1 MDLIANGWIVPDWP
15 APVSAAV
22 STRVVAGASQSPFDA
37 FNLGTRCGDEPQHVA
52 ANRLALIDALGL
64 PQSPRWLR
72 QVHGT
77 NVVRLSASPEPV
89 EPEADAAVTSE
100 PGVVLAILTADC
112 LPVLFASRDGIHIGA
127 AHAGWRGLAAG
138 VLEATV
144 TAMGVPTSEIIAWL
158 GPAIAAESYEVGEEV
173 RDTFVNHDSAAASA
187 FQPTRPGHWFC
198 DLSALASQRLRAC
211 GIEHI
216 HGGGFNTFT
225 DERFYSYR
233 RDSKT
238 GRFASLIWIS
248 R

>member
-1 MDLIANGWIVPDWP
+1 MANGWIVPDWP

-22 STRVVAGASQSPFDA
+22 STRLVDGASQPPFDS
-37 FNLGTRCGDEPQHVA
+37 FNLGTRCGDDPDHVA

-64 PQSPRWLR
+64 QQSPCWLR

-77 NVVRLSASPEPV
+77 TVVRLSSSPEPV
-89 EPEADAAVTSE
+89 EHEADAAVASE

-144 TAMGVPTSEIIAWL
+144 TAMDVPPSEIIAWL
-158 GPAIAAESYEVGEEV
+158 GPAIAADSYEVGEEV
-173 RDTFVNHDSAAASA
+173 RDTFVAHDPRAEAAFTES
-187 FQPTRPGHWFC
+187 RPGHWFC
-198 DLSALASQRLRAC
+198 DLCALATQRLRAY

-216 HGGGFNTFT
+216 HGGGFDTF
-225 DERFYSYR
+225 DDDCFYSYR
-233 RDSKT
+233 RDLKT

-248 R
+248 P